1 MKLLVDNLLYYMKI
15 IKQIVKNSV
24 SKEINSRGNFFIR
37 IATDLLWYI
46 VNVVFFEIIYMK
58 MGE

>member
-58 MGE
+58 MWE

>member
-37 IATDLLWYI
+37 IATDLFWYI
-46 VNVVFFEIIYMK
+46 VKVVFFEIIYMK

>member
-1 MKLLVDNLLYYMKI
+1 MKI